1 MTDNELLPPRLE
13 RLQKTSLVIGFAVL
27 AVMVLYGLLGNYP
40 THFFQSYLIGY
51 LFALSFTLGGFGWL
65 CIHHLAGGGWGY
77 VSRRIFEAGAKN
89 ITLMAVLF
97 LPILFTVA
105 SGNSEVY
112 PWLDKAWAQG
122 DHVVAQ
128 KLGYLN
134 SGSWVLR
141 AVIYFAI
148 WIGLAT
154 LMNKWSERQD
164 ATGEMVWRKK
174 MKFLAGP
181 ALLTYVLTMTMA
193 SVDWVMSLEPA
204 WFSSIYGAMF
214 FIGQGLTTMAFTIV
228 FVVWLSKFQPMKTEL
243 RVNRLHDLG
252 NLQFAFIILWAYME
266 VSQFIIIWSAGL
278 PEEITWY
285 MNRSRHGFEYVST
298 ALVMLQFF
306 IPFFVLISRGVKR
319 VKERVVK
326 IALAIICIRVL
337 DLWWIVAPSLHPGV
351 AGTGQEPVFDSGF
364 PLFFSDL
371 LAPVGFGAIWFG
383 FFLRNFRQKPVL
395 PTKDPMFSEHFDVKE
410 AV

>member
-27 AVMVLYGLLGNYP
+27 AVMVLYGLLGNHP

-77 VSRRIFEAGAKN
+77 VSRRVFEAGAKN

-97 LPILFTVA
+97 LPILFTVV
-105 SGNSEVY
+105 SGNSDVY
-112 PWLDKAWAQG
+112 PWLDKDWAQG

-128 KLGYLN
+128 KLSYLN
-134 SGSWVLR
+134 SGNWVLR
-141 AVIYFAI
+141 AVICFAI

-164 ATGEMVWRKK
+164 ATGEIVWRKK

-181 ALLTYVLTMTMA
+181 ALLTYVLTMSVA

-214 FIGQGLTTMAFTIV
+214 FLGQGLSMMAFTIV

-252 NLQFAFIILWAYME
+252 NLQFAFILLWAYME

-319 VKERVVK
+319 VKERIVK

-351 AGTGQEPVFDSGF
+351 AGTGQKPVFDSGF
-364 PLFFSDL
+364 PLFFTDL

-395 PTKDPMFSEHFDVKE
+395 PTKDPIFSEHFDGKE
-410 AV
+410 AA